1 MLKKL
6 EALRRQALRRKNG
19 QSDKCPRLFVE
30 RRGGTAVRAA
40 GRRRLAPTP
49 SEDDWAR
56 LEDDE
61 GLVNDALLDFCLPR
75 LAAISRSAGRVHIFS
90 ALFYTQLASGG
101 WSKVKTWTK
110 SLRQES
116 PAGVF
121 AKDFLFVPAHDPVTG
136 HWWLALV
143 VHPWAAGKPK
153 AGVMD
158 VPTFTPGHHETFVAI
173 LDSIDPVPRLPES
186 SVMNPEDAEVAAQA
200 IVAAGPRHADAVKH
214 LQEYL
219 KKEWEDC
226 FHGAADYDASKIQ
239 SISIAVPQQTNET
252 DCGVYV
258 LEFARRMLED
268 PNILDFIVEY
278 KASPPQLSAPTSG
291 QLRSKWRR
299 VGAKLETDAQGTRRA
314 VATPAR
320 AAAPCGAAGG
330 EEPVHT
336 GSDDEPVTVVSNR
349 EVGSSSF

>member
-1 MLKKL
+1 
-6 EALRRQALRRKNG
+6 
-19 QSDKCPRLFVE
+19 VE

-101 WSKVKTWTK
+101 WSKARD
-110 SLRQES
+110 SASNES
-116 PAGVF
+116 EEQMIIAS
-121 AKDFLFVPAHDPVTG
+121 ADVPAHDPVTG

-200 IVAAGPRHADAVKH
+200 IVAAGPRHSDAVKH

-226 FHGAADYDASKIQ
+226 FHGAAGYDASKIQ
-239 SISIAVPQQTNET
+239 SISMAVPEQTNET

-278 KASPPQLSAPTSG
+278 K
-291 QLRSKWRR
+291 
-299 VGAKLETDAQGTRRA
+299 
-314 VATPAR
+314 
-320 AAAPCGAAGG
+320 
-330 EEPVHT
+330 
-336 GSDDEPVTVVSNR
+336 
-349 EVGSSSF
+349 